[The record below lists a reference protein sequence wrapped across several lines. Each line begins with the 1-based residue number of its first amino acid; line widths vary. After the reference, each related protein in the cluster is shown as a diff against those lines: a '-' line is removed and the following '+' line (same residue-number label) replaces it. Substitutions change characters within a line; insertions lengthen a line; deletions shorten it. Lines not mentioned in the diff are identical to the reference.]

1 MLEVFFNRYTSLKL
15 RRYFLSRLVV
25 LIVDLPFV
33 SKFFCTWRQNKARIS
48 EASLLWL
55 LRGILADATFLVAV
69 AIALLRKRLR
79 AVGASEGLHRVVRA
93 HVILHIAHLPEH
105 FQANFALSSL
115 VLPAGF
121 LIEDHHGPPEFFL
134 ADRLFFTK
142 ECRGETCG
150 FDGARACRA
159 GVVAGAL

>member
-15 RRYFLSRLVV
+15 RRCFSVASRRLST
-25 LIVDLPFV
+25 PFV
-33 SKFFCTWRQNKARIS
+33 LSNFLHRRQNEARIS
-48 EASLLWL
+48 DASLLWL
-55 LRGILADATFLVAV
+55 RRGILTDATFLVAV

-134 ADRLFFTK
+134 ADHLFFTK
-142 ECRGETCG
+142 ECRGETCRL
-150 FDGARACRA
+150 DGARACRA
-159 GVVAGAL
+159 SVVAGAL

>member
-1 MLEVFFNRYTSLKL
+1 MLSN
-15 RRYFLSRLVV
+15 FLHR
-25 LIVDLPFV
+25 
-33 SKFFCTWRQNKARIS
+33 RQNEARIS
-48 EASLLWL
+48 DASLLRL

-79 AVGASEGLHRVVRA
+79 AVGAREGLHRVVRA

-134 ADRLFFTK
+134 ADHLFFTK
-142 ECRGETCG
+142 ECRGETCRL
-150 FDGARACRA
+150 DGARACRA
-159 GVVAGAL
+159 SVVAGAL